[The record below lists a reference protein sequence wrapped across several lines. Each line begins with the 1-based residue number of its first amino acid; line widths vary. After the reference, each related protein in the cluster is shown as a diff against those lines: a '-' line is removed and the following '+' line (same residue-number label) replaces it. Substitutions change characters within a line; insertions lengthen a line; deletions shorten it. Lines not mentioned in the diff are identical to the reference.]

1 MSGVH
6 LSLSL
11 SSKWRALSV
20 ANKVELENIRRRSVF
35 VLRKSLTGVFQS
47 YQRLVVIAAY
57 VVVLEDEPIRVPF
70 SKYLPTAFW
79 SKKEKVCA
87 SLEENRRQFESPLR
101 LFTHSLLIQRGESKS
116 YQRQEDKRQDKKNSD
131 KWIRFLLTTGGRYY
145 NDHYISQ
152 SDHMF
157 SKKVLDYM
165 ILSN

>member
-57 VVVLEDEPIRVPF
+57 VVVLADEPIRVPF
-70 SKYLPTAFW
+70 SKYLPTAF
-79 SKKEKVCA
+79 
-87 SLEENRRQFESPLR
+87 
-101 LFTHSLLIQRGESKS
+101 
-116 YQRQEDKRQDKKNSD
+116 
-131 KWIRFLLTTGGRYY
+131 
-145 NDHYISQ
+145 
-152 SDHMF
+152 
-157 SKKVLDYM
+157 
-165 ILSN
+165 